1 MRQEQYLNIRLRSG
15 NMGGKDMKRVL
26 TLLALAG
33 MVIASVSCHKEGFKE
48 EQKENAPVDGLV
60 VTASYP
66 ETKVSFSETEGRN
79 LRGSWEVNDEILA
92 VVEGKSAISFKVK
105 SVDDATRVATLATD
119 ASISDG
125 DKVYAVYCPGTG
137 IEDIK
142 DGELEIDLSSQAAD
156 KIPALMVATASVASG
171 ELRLEFVN
179 CLSIIGI
186 VDPRMQVKVDGRTM
200 KSAIVSG
207 HEVVSSGKV
216 AVVDGS
222 FAFVPGAP
230 DRFIYKSLD
239 GREIK
244 KVESEI
250 GTFEEPVYI
259 AVPACKVEK
268 ITMLDSRNYI
278 RAYEV
283 NKTATAG
290 NYARIYQ
297 KEFNAI
303 TRPTVALTIGNI
315 EWADRNLGAEAVSKN
330 GKNTWGDLYRW
341 SDGGVIYTE
350 REKTSVTF
358 DANHS
363 DGYATPSSGEIY
375 FDGNAYTK
383 YTSTD
388 KKNVLDPVDDIVQ
401 LTYPGTGWRMPTVE
415 EFNELNGYGNQTFVS
430 GWVKI
435 GPNAE
440 LYIPRTWVSNKLTAF
455 AQKGRYWTSSID
467 LTDNNNTNN
476 KPTFFEIG
484 DSKLTTGKQ
493 YRYYGMSIRPVRTT
507 SSN

>member
-1 MRQEQYLNIRLRSG
+1 MV
-15 NMGGKDMKRVL
+15 GGMIMKK
-26 TLLALAG
+26 LLLLSTAAVAA
-33 MVIASVSCHKEGFKE
+33 MAAVSC
-48 EQKENAPVDGLV
+48 QKENTEALQDGSASTEKLV
-60 VTASYP
+60 ITACYP
-66 ETKVSFSETEGRN
+66 QTKVSFEETESHN
-79 LRGSWEVNDEILA
+79 LKGSWELNDEILA
-92 VVEGKSAISFKVK
+92 VVEGKSAISFKVE
-105 SVDDATRVATLATD
+105 SVDGATGVATLATD

-142 DGELEIDLSSQAAD
+142 DGELEIDLSFQAAD

-200 KSAIVSG
+200 QRAIVSG
-207 HEVVSSGKV
+207 HKVVSSGKV

-222 FAFVPGAP
+222 YAFVPNKP
-230 DRFIYKSLD
+230 SKFIAKSLV
-239 GREIK
+239 GRTII

-268 ITMLDSRNYI
+268 ITMLDSKNYI

-283 NKTATAG
+283 NEVNQDLTTGK
-290 NYARIYQ
+290 YARIYQ
-297 KEFNAI
+297 KEFKTI
-303 TRPTVALTIGNI
+303 TRPTVALKIDNI
-315 EWADRNLGAEAVSKN
+315 EWADRNLGAETAHTN
-330 GKNTWGDLYRW
+330 NTNTWGDLYRW
-341 SDGGVIYTE
+341 SDGGVIYTV
-350 REKTSVTF
+350 REKTGVTF
-358 DANHS
+358 DDNHS
-363 DGYATPSSGEIY
+363 SGYASYPGEIY
-375 FDGNAYTK
+375 YDGKAYTK

-415 EFNELNGYGNQTFVS
+415 DFIELNNYGNQAFIT

-435 GPNAE
+435 GPKAE
-440 LYIPRTWVSNKLTAF
+440 LYIPRTSVSNKGTNF

-467 LTDNNNTNN
+467 LTDKNNQ
-476 KPTFFEIG
+476 PTYFEIG
-484 DSKLTTGKQ
+484 ASALTTGTL
-493 YRYYGMSIRPVRTT
+493 YRHVGFSIRPVRTT

>member
-1 MRQEQYLNIRLRSG
+1 MRSG

-26 TLLALAG
+26 TLLALAC

-60 VTASYP
+60 VTACYP
-66 ETKVSFSETEGRN
+66 QTKVSFEETESHN
-79 LRGSWEVNDEILA
+79 LKGSWELNDEILA
-92 VVEGKSAISFKVK
+92 IKEDKTAISFVVE
-105 SVDDATRVATLATD
+105 SVDETGVATLTTEAGL
-119 ASISDG
+119 SEG
-125 DKVYAVYCPGTG
+125 DKIYAVYYPGAQVSNFK
-137 IEDIK
+137 E
-142 DGELEIDLSSQAAD
+142 GELAVNISFQAAD

-200 KSAIVSG
+200 QRAIVSG

-230 DRFIYKSLD
+230 DKFIYKSLV
-239 GREIK
+239 GREIIE
-244 KVESEI
+244 VESEI

-268 ITMLDSRNYI
+268 ITMLDSKNYI

-283 NKTATAG
+283 NKDLTTG
-290 NYARIYQ
+290 KYARIYQ
-297 KEFNAI
+297 KTFSTISLPKA
-303 TRPTVALTIGNI
+303 ALKVGTTA
-315 EWADRNLGAEAVSKN
+315 WAEKNLGAETAHTN
-330 GKNTWGDLYRW
+330 NTNTWGDLYRW
-341 SDGGVIYTE
+341 SDGGLIYTE
-350 REKTSVTF
+350 RTKDNVTF
-358 DANHS
+358 DSAHS
-363 DGYATPSSGEIY
+363 TGYVTPAVGEIY
-375 FDGNAYTK
+375 FNGSVYTK
-383 YTSTD
+383 YTSDD
-388 KKNVLDPVDDIVQ
+388 KKSVLDEVDDIVQ
-401 LTYPGTGWRMPTVE
+401 LTYPGTGWRMPTVAD
-415 EFNELNGYGNQTFVS
+415 FDELNTYGNQDFSTS
-430 GWVKI
+430 NWVKI
-435 GPNAE
+435 GPSAE
-440 LYIPRTWVSNKLTAF
+440 LYIPRTNVSNKGTAF
-455 AQKGRYWTSSID
+455 ALKGRYWTSSID
-467 LTDNNNTNN
+467 LTGN

-484 DSKLTTGKQ
+484 ESTLTTGKQ